1 MDTFKQEMSMKF
13 GLQTIRTT
21 VGPML
26 ILGVPLSLAAQPGGA
41 QDQLSAQQHR
51 QHQHPAL
58 PATQAEA
65 PKSAPS
71 PQSPGKES
79 LRLEQ
84 LEQMALE
91 SNPTLAQAVANVK
104 AAEGRKI
111 QAGLYPNPVIGATGE
126 EISSGPIIRG
136 GEFGGFIEQRIVTA
150 GKLRLNRN
158 VFEQERLQAEHM
170 AQAQNYRVL
179 NSVRSLYYEAL
190 GAQRRV
196 EVQTQLAGLSRE
208 AVKISNELLNVGAA
222 DQPDFLESEVE
233 ADQAEVDLSM
243 AKTELERV
251 WRELAAVVGKPSLQP
266 APLEGNLEE
275 VPKLELE
282 SVMATLFSES
292 PEIRTSEAAVA
303 REQAALRRAKV
314 EKIPDIVAR
323 GGLRYNREL
332 LEQGLT
338 PVGLEGTFDV
348 GVEIPFF
355 NRNQGNVAA
364 AHANLERAQRE
375 EGRVRLSLRI
385 RMARAYKEY
394 QDSLAMVER
403 YRTQMIPRAQKAYE
417 LYTSN
422 FRQMA
427 AAYPQ
432 VLIAQRKLFQLQEH
446 YIAALVNIWRSA
458 VVIRGLLLS
467 GGLEAPGTM
476 GMEMPVSDK
485 YGGGR

>member
-1 MDTFKQEMSMKF
+1 MKLRLQAIGTTL
-13 GLQTIRTT
+13 GLM
-21 VGPML
+21 V
-26 ILGVPLSLAAQPGGA
+26 ILGLPLSLAAQAGGG
-41 QDQLSAQQHR
+41 QGQPPAQQH
-51 QHQHPAL
+51 QHHHPAS
-58 PATQAEA
+58 PATQAETA
-65 PKSAPS
+65 KPAAS
-71 PQSPGKES
+71 PQVLGKEGS
-79 LRLEQ
+79 LRLEDF
-84 LEQMALE
+84 EQMALE
-91 SNPTLAQAVANVK
+91 SNPTLAQALASVR
-104 AAEGRKI
+104 AAEGRKK

-126 EISSGPIIRG
+126 EVSPGPIIRG
-136 GEFGGFIEQRIVTA
+136 GEFGGFVEQRIVTA
-150 GKLRLNRN
+150 GKLRLSRN
-158 VFEQERLQAEHM
+158 IFEQERLQAEHM
-170 AQAQNYRVL
+170 SQAQKYRVL

-196 EVQTQLAGLSRE
+196 EVQTQLAKLSGE

-222 DQPDFLESEVE
+222 DQPDLLESEVE
-233 ADQAEVDLSM
+233 ADRAEVELSM

-292 PEIRTSEAAVA
+292 PEIRTSEAAIA
-303 REQAALRRAKV
+303 REEAALRRAKV

-332 LEQGLT
+332 LEFGAT

-348 GVEIPFF
+348 SVEIPFF

-364 AHANLERAQRE
+364 ARANLERAQRE
-375 EGRVRLSLRI
+375 TDRVKLSLRM

-394 QDSLAMVER
+394 QDSLNRVEK
-403 YRTQMIPRAQKAYE
+403 YRTGMIPRAQKAYE

-432 VLIAQRKLFQLQEH
+432 VLIAQRNLFQLQED
-446 YIAALVNIWRSA
+446 YITALVKTWRSA
-458 VVIRGLLLS
+458 VEIRGLLLV
-467 GGLEAPGTM
+467 GGLEAPGVM
-476 GMEMPVSDK
+476 GTEGAGPGTVTSMPGHD
-485 YGGGR
+485 